1 MVFHFQKK
9 SVLSAKSKASASVTN
24 IPPSPVVQDQC
35 ESTKSSRRK
44 LPAPKPKTAITETM
58 GSPGLEK
65 ENDNPVQ
72 SRTENIPASSVDGK
86 FLLRDK
92 LDLAPS

>member
-1 MVFHFQKK
+1 
-9 SVLSAKSKASASVTN
+9 
-24 IPPSPVVQDQC
+24 
-35 ESTKSSRRK
+35 
-44 LPAPKPKTAITETM
+44 M